1 MQLTSRVYLRLVPVN
16 GRRLPWASVV
26 SAAAGAVLGTLF
38 LASGAWKMSDLPAA
52 AERMV
57 QTLVPVQLS
66 LPLAFTVAVSEMAA
80 GVLLFV
86 PRYRR
91 WGAWSAGLLLIAFM
105 IYIGV
110 MYDQLLGE
118 DCNCFP
124 WVRRVVG
131 PAFFA
136 GDAAMLG
143 LAAIA
148 GWWSATP
155 RPGDWRR
162 AVGILC
168 AAGLLGTGAYAGES
182 IRSAGAEVPATAS
195 IDDPSFTLRHGR
207 ILLYFFDP
215 ECTHCYTVA
224 RAMSR
229 RDWGATRIVVVPI
242 RESQFAASFLTDTGL
257 RAAVSRDGEALRRVF
272 AFTEP
277 PYAVALEDGRAV
289 ARFNSGQMENGSWS
303 ATLADLGYLR

>member
-1 MQLTSRVYLRLVPVN
+1 MQLTSRVHLRLVAVN
-16 GRRLPWASVV
+16 GRRLPWASID
-26 SAAAGAVLGTLF
+26 SAAAGAVLGALF
-38 LASGAWKMSDLPAA
+38 LASGAWKISDLTAA

-66 LPLAFTVAVSEMAA
+66 LPLAFAVAVSELATGA
-80 GVLLFV
+80 LLLV

-91 WGAWSAGLLLIAFM
+91 WGAWSAALLLIAFM

-148 GWWSATP
+148 GWWSARP
-155 RPGDWRR
+155 RPGDWRH

-168 AAGLLGTGAYAGES
+168 AAGLLSTGAYAAHS
-182 IRSAGAEVPATAS
+182 IRSAGAEVPADAG
-195 IDDPSFTLRHGR
+195 IDDPSFTLRDGR

-229 RDWGATRIVVVPI
+229 RDWGTTRIVVVPI
-242 RESQFAASFLTDTGL
+242 RESRFATAFLTDTGL
-257 RAAVSRDGEALRRVF
+257 RAAVSRDGEVLRRVF

-277 PYAVALEDGRAV
+277 PYAVAVKDGKAV
-289 ARFNSGQMENGSWS
+289 ARFNSGQMEDDSWY
-303 ATLADLGYLR
+303 AALEALGYLR